1 MQRVPADCPVSQI
14 LRRLWPVWLAPK
26 KPPDFVSGAKI
37 MVCRP
42 KKMRKRF
49 VPMRNR
55 LPPTMHGVQADF
67 EPILAGP
74 GDSSRE

>member
-1 MQRVPADCPVSQI
+1 MQRVPADWPVSQI
-14 LRRLWPVWLAPK
+14 LRRLWPVWRALK

-42 KKMRKRF
+42 KKMRKPF
-49 VPMRNR
+49 VPMQNR
-55 LPPTMHGVQADF
+55 LPPAMRGVQADF

-74 GDSSRE
+74 GDSSCE